1 MIPFDDRDGKIWYN
15 GELIEWRDCNFHMLS
30 HGLHYG
36 GAVFEGTRSYNGKAF
51 KLQEHNERLHK
62 SAEILGFEVPYSVEE
77 INQACKDVLEVNG
90 VVNGYIRP
98 IAWRGSEMIAVSA
111 QECKIHV
118 AVAAWEWP
126 SYFGSEA
133 KEKGLRMCWADW
145 KRPSPETAP
154 VHSKAAGL
162 YMIAT
167 LNKHKAEEK
176 GYQDAMMLD
185 WRGNVAEATGAN
197 LFLVK
202 GNEIHTP
209 IPDCFLDGITR
220 RTVIDLAEKRG
231 YQVTERYIKPEE
243 LGDFEQAFLTGTA
256 AEVTPIQSIKGEYGN
271 FDFTVGDVTKQL
283 MADYE
288 ALVKDQ

>member
-1 MIPFDDRDGKIWYN
+1 MIPFDDRDGFIWFN
-15 GELIEWRDCNFHMLS
+15 GKLVPWRECKLHMLS

-36 GAVFEGTRSYNGKAF
+36 GAVFEGTRAYTGKPF
-51 KLQEHNERLHK
+51 HLQQHNERLHK
-62 SAEILGFEVPYSVEE
+62 SAEILGFKIPFTVEE
-77 INQACKDVLEVNG
+77 LNEACRLVVEKNG
-90 VVNGYIRP
+90 VNNGYLRP

-111 QECKIHV
+111 QQCKIHV
-118 AVAAWEWP
+118 AIASWEWP

-176 GYQDAMMLD
+176 GYQDAMMVD
-185 WRGNVAEATGAN
+185 WRGNLAEATGAN
-197 LFLVK
+197 VFLVN

-220 RTVIDLAEKRG
+220 RTVIGLAEKRG
-231 YQVTERYIKPEE
+231 YQIIERYIKPEE
-243 LGDFEQAFLTGTA
+243 LTDFEQVFLTGTA
-256 AEVTPIQSIKGEYGN
+256 AEVTPVQYIKGEFGN
-271 FDFTVGDVTKQL
+271 YEFTVGDVTRNL
-283 MADYE
+283 MADYH
-288 ALVKDQ
+288 ALVTS